1 MRARERSRIAGLLA
15 AGVALTGALTAGL
28 LTGPALAEP
37 SEQPD
42 PTDRQVATG
51 LLVPGT
57 PCTSSARACV
67 DLASRSSWLFEAG
80 RVVAGPVTMR
90 PGDPEAPT
98 PTGTFAVQWK
108 AEQWTSRERLTQMPW
123 SVFFAQ
129 GGIAFHQGDLSTPSA
144 GCVKLAEA
152 DARQWFGHLQ
162 VGDQVQIH

>member
-1 MRARERSRIAGLLA
+1 MRARGRSRIVGLLV
-15 AGVALTGALTAGL
+15 AGVALSGVLAGL
-28 LTGPALAEP
+28 VVGPALAEP
-37 SEQPD
+37 SEQAD

-51 LLVPGT
+51 SLVAGT

-67 DLASRSSWLFEAG
+67 DLASRSTWLIEAG
-80 RVVAGPVTMR
+80 QVVAGPVAMR

-144 GCVKLAEA
+144 GCVKLGES
-152 DARQWFGHLQ
+152 DARQWFENLQ

>member
-1 MRARERSRIAGLLA
+1 MRARGRSRIVGLLV
-15 AGVALTGALTAGL
+15 AGVALSGALAGL
-28 LTGPALAEP
+28 VVGPALAEP

-51 LLVPGT
+51 SL
-57 PCTSSARACV
+57 
-67 DLASRSSWLFEAG
+67 
-80 RVVAGPVTMR
+80 VAGPVAMR

-108 AEQWTSRERLTQMPW
+108 AEQWTSREQLTQMPW

-144 GCVKLAEA
+144 GCVKLGES
-152 DARQWFGHLQ
+152 DARQWFENLQ